1 MALMP
6 DVTPTAS
13 GHQWHMRF
21 DRVVCRNCDAT
32 MKFLEDVERP
42 CPGTRKIRPQ
52 AAIRQQDEGRA

>member
-21 DRVVCRNCDAT
+21 DRVVCRDCDAVYG
-32 MKFLEDVERP
+32 DDDAP
-42 CPGTRKIRPQ
+42 CPGTKKIRPQ
-52 AAIRQQDEGRA
+52 AGIRQQEERT